1 MNLMKWDYRVISV
14 DKLIQG
20 SDDHDIA
27 VSKEAAA
34 SRRNKVG
41 HGMENTLNQ
50 LGEESWELVTIAGEF
65 GIFKKPKN

>member
-1 MNLMKWDYRVISV
+1 MKWDYKVISV
-14 DKLIQG
+14 DKLFQG

-27 VSKEAAA
+27 VSRDAAA

-41 HGMENTLNQ
+41 QGMENSLNQ
-50 LGEESWELVTIAGEF
+50 LGEDSWELVTIAGEF